1 MKKKLNINTKQ
12 TSFKVPEG
20 YFDTLETRLMDTIK
34 KTSPRDMKVDSGFT
48 VPENYFES
56 FKVETDKSPVIL
68 WKKTLYLSGI
78 AAAFVLMFTFFVP
91 KKQPTFDSIETA
103 TLENYLLNTPYTST
117 DLADLLDAEELSPE
131 TFGILIDPQEME
143 AFIMENVSIEN
154 LSDF

>member
-56 FKVETDKSPVIL
+56 FKVETE
-68 WKKTLYLSGI
+68 TLK
-78 AAAFVLMFTFFVP
+78 VL
-91 KKQPTFDSIETA
+91 IEFSFND
-103 TLENYLLNTPYTST
+103 TLKVRIS
-117 DLADLLDAEELSPE
+117 
-131 TFGILIDPQEME
+131 
-143 AFIMENVSIEN
+143 NVIEN
-154 LSDF
+154 DFS